1 MIGLRSRVKHVLG
14 QVPVVPE
21 AYQSIMGQPVGGF
34 DLTRLSD
41 QLPSWVSAAGG
52 SCKALPDRKVLV
64 VGSLSWWIEFSSAL
78 AIVLAGRGCRV
89 DYGYL
94 PYRRWTEPVSAFDR
108 RRQSAYVKSALRA
121 LQGLIGLHDL
131 SITSATELPSG
142 LSQEIDDIARFD
154 VQYTFGRESLNL
166 APGSP
171 DRELLDLR
179 SHRNGSAAAAMLRL
193 LEREHYDVVVIP
205 NGGIL
210 EFGAFRAAARWHGA
224 LAVTYEF
231 GEQRERIWVAQNDKV
246 MRQDMSP
253 LWKACEDVELSAPE
267 FARLGELF
275 AARRGGR
282 GWEQFKR
289 EWQPTPSGRV
299 QAGASQLG
307 IDRTKPVVLLC
318 TNVMGDSLAIER
330 EVFTRGMGDWLA
342 ETVRYF
348 ANPDKGQLV
357 VRIHPGELLGAGYPS
372 TEIVRSVMPE
382 LPEHVMV
389 VPPNS
394 DLNTY
399 DLIDLADLG
408 LVYTTTVGLEMA
420 AAGIPV
426 IVAGRTHY
434 RARGFTYDP
443 ESLDEYFNTIERLL
457 TTRPEVNRALADRY
471 AYRFFFDYPF
481 EFPWHLLDF
490 WDDVR
495 ARPVEDVVQSGDAYD
510 ETLRALVGEPV
521 DWASRVGR
529 HG

>member
-1 MIGLRSRVKHVLG
+1 
-14 QVPVVPE
+14 
-21 AYQSIMGQPVGGF
+21 
-34 DLTRLSD
+34 
-41 QLPSWVSAAGG
+41 
-52 SCKALPDRKVLV
+52 
-64 VGSLSWWIEFSSAL
+64 
-78 AIVLAGRGCRV
+78 
-89 DYGYL
+89 
-94 PYRRWTEPVSAFDR
+94 
-108 RRQSAYVKSALRA
+108 
-121 LQGLIGLHDL
+121 
-131 SITSATELPSG
+131 
-142 LSQEIDDIARFD
+142 
-154 VQYTFGRESLNL
+154 
-166 APGSP
+166 
-171 DRELLDLR
+171 
-179 SHRNGSAAAAMLRL
+179 
-193 LEREHYDVVVIP
+193 
-205 NGGIL
+205 
-210 EFGAFRAAARWHGA
+210 
-224 LAVTYEF
+224 
-231 GEQRERIWVAQNDKV
+231 
-246 MRQDMSP
+246 
-253 LWKACEDVELSAPE
+253 
-267 FARLGELF
+267 
-275 AARRGGR
+275 
-282 GWEQFKR
+282 
-289 EWQPTPSGRV
+289 
-299 QAGASQLG
+299 
-307 IDRTKPVVLLC
+307 
-318 TNVMGDSLAIER
+318 
-330 EVFTRGMGDWLA
+330 
-342 ETVRYF
+342 
-348 ANPDKGQLV
+348 
-357 VRIHPGELLGAGYPS
+357 
-372 TEIVRSVMPE
+372 MPE